1 MQIVNTHINSKECK
15 ILRIMEAVSQVVDV
29 ADKKRLLSTDDNQD
43 DTNTVS
49 YATVCNSYN
58 RLPVG
63 ALMIERVGVLSRLDP
78 VKKKK
83 L

>member
-1 MQIVNTHINSKECK
+1 
-15 ILRIMEAVSQVVDV
+15 MEAVSQVVDV

-49 YATVCNSYN
+49 YN

-63 ALMIERVGVLSRLDP
+63 ALMIERVGVLSKLDP